1 MKLDKR
7 DRAAIFRD
15 RLSAAMQGAGMN
27 RSALARAT
35 EVNRSTISQLL
46 DAELARLPNAQL
58 AADCAQT
65 LGVSTDWLL
74 GLTDR
79 PERPGDAIAAAVEVT
94 EADRTPADAQLLE
107 WYREAQGAKIRHV
120 PAALPDLLKTDAL
133 LRFEYEPFLGK
144 TVDQALTATA
154 ERRDLLRARATDHE
168 IAVPMQELQALARGE
183 GRYAGLPA
191 ADRRAQLETLS
202 GRLDAWYPRL
212 RLFLFDARRLY
223 SAPISVFGTRV
234 AVIYVGRFYLAF
246 REGERLRSLAE
257 HFDWLVRE
265 AEVDA
270 RDAAGFAAGLL
281 PQVK

>member
-1 MKLDKR
+1 MRLDKR
-7 DRAAIFRD
+7 DRAALFRE
-15 RLSAAMQGAGMN
+15 RLAAAMQAAGLT
-27 RSALARAT
+27 RSALARET
-35 EVNRSTISQLL
+35 GVNRSTISQLL
-46 DAELARLPNAQL
+46 DADLARLPNAQL
-58 AADCAQT
+58 TADCAQM
-65 LGVSTDWLL
+65 LGVSADWLL

-94 EADRTPADAQLLE
+94 EADRTPADAQLLA

-144 TVDQALTATA
+144 TVDQALTATE
-154 ERRDLLRARATDHE
+154 ERRELLRAGASDHE
-168 IAVPMQELQALARGE
+168 IAVSLQELEGLARGQ
-183 GRYAGLPA
+183 GRYAGFDA
-191 ADRRAQLETLS
+191 EDRRMQLETLS
-202 GRLDAWYPRL
+202 RRLDAWYPRL
-212 RLFLFDARRLY
+212 RLFLYDSRRLY

-246 REGERLRSLAE
+246 REGERLRSLTE

-270 RDAAGFAAGLL
+270 RDAAGFAEGL
-281 PQVK
+281 VREV